1 MVIHILGFVYGKNV
15 NGKRLKVI
23 MVNYIGTRKK
33 IKKSEKKA

>member
-23 MVNYIGTRKK
+23 MVNYIGSKK
-33 IKKSEKKA
+33 VKKSEKKA